1 MHLKIALG
9 MMVSAPGTL
18 SSCKEI
24 KKSFSMFTMH
34 HVTNIMIS
42 HVILHVLKCDR
53 ACCNMAYFYLLYRN
67 FWEIVRDFSDT
78 QRKRLLAFI
87 TGSDRIPLGGLSKL
101 KLIIV
106 KNGPDSDR

>member
-1 MHLKIALG
+1 M
-9 MMVSAPGTL
+9 GTEVEGNDDYDDVNNL
-18 SSCKEI
+18 IIFLCSRS
-24 KKSFSMFTMH
+24 
-34 HVTNIMIS
+34 
-42 HVILHVLKCDR
+42 
-53 ACCNMAYFYLLYRN
+53 
-67 FWEIVRDFSDT
+67 FWEIVREFSDT

>member
-1 MHLKIALG
+1 MY
-9 MMVSAPGTL
+9 
-18 SSCKEI
+18 SSPRIVLCVC
-24 KKSFSMFTMH
+24 FLFFVVFFTC
-34 HVTNIMIS
+34 VTT
-42 HVILHVLKCDR
+42 VL
-53 ACCNMAYFYLLYRN
+53 FLFRN
-67 FWEIVRDFSDT
+67 FWEIVREFSDA

>member
-1 MHLKIALG
+1 MQ
-9 MMVSAPGTL
+9 
-18 SSCKEI
+18 
-24 KKSFSMFTMH
+24 
-34 HVTNIMIS
+34 
-42 HVILHVLKCDR
+42 
-53 ACCNMAYFYLLYRN
+53 LLFFFFFVPARN
-67 FWEIVRDFSDT
+67 TVVNTYSTFDSRSFWEIVREFSDT